1 MTQGTEDGGWRTK
14 LQAASTVWLNNEEA
28 DTCGHGRGAN
38 LEGGD
43 LSVIPSASSALTHL
57 SKYQRGFHSKFTH
70 RSLHHVS
77 AKVSDVKASQPLLL
91 KELLI
96 PDL

>member
-1 MTQGTEDGGWRTK
+1 MTQGTEDGGRRLQRRTK
-14 LQAASTVWLNNEEA
+14 PQAASTVWLNNEEA

-70 RSLHHVS
+70 RALSTTSVRRF
-77 AKVSDVKASQPLLL
+77 QT
-91 KELLI
+91 
-96 PDL
+96 